1 MAPAT
6 VRDRRAADRRAEGTD
21 EEIFTPP
28 LLRRPYRSADPS
40 AVRNSAGAGAGPVA
54 DAVAQ
59 VTALALAGNEED
71 LIEGLLTAATTLCSA
86 TGAAVALYGPAE
98 QVTALTHRG
107 MTPAQLMHL
116 QLAPPRPPA
125 PPTTSEARLSH
136 PPVVLEEAF
145 GAPGRATGKVWI
157 ARDVTAGGFTDQ
169 DRAVLGALATAAG
182 AALTALRVTHA
193 TSDVL
198 ATLTTALSSPEPAH
212 APTDASSALTESPAA
227 GASAGSTART
237 APIEGPRGA
246 GCGDIPLQVATA
258 PVVRQLVASAR
269 TLLGTQT
276 AFLSR
281 VHHAASPQNKQG
293 HGHGHGHGQT
303 VEHSQAGSKADRQ
316 TFVVVASGPNAPTVR
331 EGDTIDP
338 SQGYCSLM
346 LSGAIPSVVAD
357 LRVHPLTA
365 LMPVTAAT
373 GAGTY
378 CGVPVH
384 LPDGSLYGTLCGL
397 DRDTDVALDAQQIQ
411 ALRTLANLIGTRLA
425 LGAREHQHLQ
435 NRRRRFAPFLSGHYR
450 RTVIQPIIDLR
461 EGTTAGYEALSRFTD
476 TTGQARRPDHV
487 FSEATGLDLGVQLEH
502 AAASSALDLLPLLP
516 QGVYLSVN
524 FSPRT
529 LLAPG
534 TSELLAA
541 HRLDR
546 VVIELTE
553 HEEVTSYAALQ
564 QALAGLRAAGARLA
578 IDDTGAGFAGLQH
591 LAQLVPDI
599 VKLDISFVRDID
611 IDPTRRAVARAMS
624 SFAAE
629 IGARLV
635 AEGIETVDERSV
647 LQELGATHGQG
658 YLLGR
663 PAAPLTYTGQAGI
676 TEGPSA
682 GESGQTAAPETR
694 AMPLEMT

>member
-1 MAPAT
+1 M
-6 VRDRRAADRRAEGTD
+6 
-21 EEIFTPP
+21 
-28 LLRRPYRSADPS
+28 
-40 AVRNSAGAGAGPVA
+40 RNSAGAGAGPVA
-54 DAVAQ
+54 TAVAQ
-59 VTALALAGNEED
+59 ATGLALAGTEED
-71 LIEGLLTAATTLCSA
+71 LVERLLTAVTTLCSA
-86 TGAAVALYGPAE
+86 AGAAVALYGPAE
-98 QVTALTHRG
+98 QVTSLTHRG
-107 MTPAQLMHL
+107 LTPAQLTHL
-116 QLAPPRPPA
+116 ELAAPRPPA
-125 PPTTSEARLSH
+125 QGLPTLDAGLWH
-136 PPVVLEEAF
+136 PRVVLEETVGTA
-145 GAPGRATGKVWI
+145 GRATGRVWLS
-157 ARDVTAGGFTDQ
+157 RDLTAGGFTDQ
-169 DRAVLGALATAAG
+169 DRAVLRALARSAD
-182 AALTALRVTHA
+182 AALTALRVTRA

-198 ATLTTALSSPEPAH
+198 ENLTDALSAPEPARAPAQS
-212 APTDASSALTESPAA
+212 APTELPAA
-227 GASAGSTART
+227 ASAGTSART
-237 APIEGPRGA
+237 APTEGPGGA

-281 VHHAASPQNKQG
+281 VHHAASPQGQG
-293 HGHGHGHGQT
+293 QSQGQGQG
-303 VEHSQAGSKADRQ
+303 VEHSQAGNETDRQ
-316 TFVVVASGPNAPTVR
+316 TFVVIASSPGAPTVR

-338 SQGYCSLM
+338 LQGYCSLM
-346 LSGAIPSVVAD
+346 LSGQIPPVVTD

-397 DRDTDVALDAQQIQ
+397 DRDTDVALDAQHIQ
-411 ALRTLANLIGTRLA
+411 ALRALANLIGTRLA
-425 LGAREHQHLQ
+425 LGAPEHRHLQ
-435 NRRRRFAPFLSGHYR
+435 DRRRRFAPFLSGHHR
-450 RTVIQPIIDLR
+450 RTVIQPIVDLR
-461 EGTTAGYEALSRFTD
+461 DGITAGYEALSRFTD
-476 TTGQARRPDHV
+476 ATGQARRPDHV
-487 FSEATGLDLGVQLEH
+487 FSEAAGLDLGVQLEH

-516 QGVYLSVN
+516 EGSYLSVN

-529 LLAPG
+529 LLAPD
-534 TSELLAA
+534 THELLVA

-635 AEGIETVDERSV
+635 AEGIETAEERSV

-663 PAAPLTYTGQAGI
+663 PAAPLTYTGQPGI
-676 TEGPSA
+676 TEGSPHNQR
-682 GESGQTAAPETR
+682 GQSAAPETK
-694 AMPLEMT
+694 ATTST